1 MFSGLSALV
10 VERVS
15 DEGEVIR
22 VSARTRDDPVPCP
35 VCGRPTGRAHGFHG
49 RVVADVPVDGRR
61 VVVSVRVRRLVCP
74 MLDCPRQ
81 TFREQ
86 VPGVVERYQR
96 RTRRLTHQLGYVVE
110 ELAGRAGARLS
121 RALTCAISRSTALRL
136 LMRQAPPPLRVPRVL
151 GIDDFAL
158 KRRHRYATVII
169 DAETGERVD
178 VLPDRT
184 TQTLVAWLR
193 EHPGAEYVCRDG
205 SASYGEAIRQALPDA
220 VQVSDRWH
228 LWSNLCGKV
237 LAEVRSHAACW
248 ATAVN
253 PVRPG
258 GVREQTTR
266 ERWQR
271 VHHLLGQG
279 VGLLECAR
287 RLDVALNT
295 VKRYARM
302 KEPTG
307 ERRAPR
313 YKPTLVDPYRDHLRR
328 RRAEDPAV
336 PVTHLLNEIRE
347 LGYTGSANL
356 LVRYLTQGRAEGD
369 KPVTTPQR
377 FARLLL
383 SRPENLRDKET
394 ELLRELTHAC
404 PEMTELARLTG
415 EFARLLTP
423 AKGNDAELTAW
434 ITSVRSADL
443 PHLHSFTNGL
453 ELDRAAVDAGLTLP
467 YSNGRTEGVNTRTK
481 RIMRQ
486 MHGRAGFP
494 LLRHRILLQR
504 SPQSA
509 TTDYGTEP

>member
-1 MFSGLSALV
+1 MRDVNELVSVVFSGLSALV
-10 VERVS
+10 IEGVQ

-35 VCGRPTGRAHGFHG
+35 ACGAPTAKVHGLHG
-49 RVVADVPVDGRR
+49 RTLVDVPVDGRR

-74 MLDCPRQ
+74 VPGCPRQ

-86 VPGVVERYQR
+86 VPGLVERYQR
-96 RTRRLTHQLGYVVE
+96 RTPRLARQLSFLVK

-121 RALTCAISRSTALRL
+121 RAWGCGISPSTALRL
-136 LMRQAPPPLRVPRVL
+136 LTRLRTPPPRVPRVI
-151 GIDDFAL
+151 GVDDFAL

-169 DAETGERVD
+169 DAETGERID

-184 TQTLVAWLR
+184 APTLVTWLR

-205 SASYGEAIRQALPDA
+205 SATYAEAIRQALPEA

-253 PVRPG
+253 PARPG

-271 VHHLLGQG
+271 VHDLLGQG

-295 VKRYARM
+295 VKRYSRM
-302 KEPTG
+302 KEPTAD
-307 ERRAPR
+307 RRAPR
-313 YKPTLVDPYRDHLRR
+313 YKPTLVDPYRDHLRT
-328 RRAEDPAV
+328 RRAADPAV
-336 PVTHLLNEIRE
+336 PVLQLFREIKE
-347 LGYTGSANL
+347 LGYTGSLNL
-356 LVRYLTQGRAEGD
+356 LYRYLTQGRAEGD

-383 SRPENLRDKET
+383 TRPENLRDKDT
-394 ELLRELTHAC
+394 ALLRELTGTC
-404 PEMTELARLTG
+404 PEMTELVSLVGT
-415 EFARLLTP
+415 FAQLLAP
-423 AKGNDAELTAW
+423 AEGNDAKLTNW
-434 ITSVRSADL
+434 ITTVRTADL
-443 PHLHSFTNGL
+443 PHLHSFANGL
-453 ELDRAAVDAGLTLP
+453 ELDRAAVDAGLTLS
-467 YSNGRTEGVNTRTK
+467 YHNGRTEGVNTRTK

-494 LLRHRILLQR
+494 LLRHRILLQ
-504 SPQSA
+504 
-509 TTDYGTEP
+509 

>member
-10 VERVS
+10 VQDVV

-22 VSARTRDDPVPCP
+22 VSARTQDEPVPCP
-35 VCGRPTGRAHGFHG
+35 ACGQPTPHVHGFHH

-61 VVVSVRVRRLVCP
+61 VVVSVRVRRLTCP
-74 MLDCPRQ
+74 VLGCPRQ

-86 VPGVVERYQR
+86 VPGLIERYQR
-96 RTRRLTHQLGYVVE
+96 RTRRLADQLGEIVK

-121 RALTCAISRSTALRL
+121 RVLAATVSRSTALRV
-136 LMRQAPPPLRVPRVL
+136 LMRQSVPRLRVPRVL
-151 GIDDFAL
+151 GVDDFAL
-158 KRRHRYATVII
+158 RRRQRYATVLI
-169 DAETGERVD
+169 DAETGERID

-184 TQTLVAWLR
+184 TQTLVAWLC

-205 SASYGEAIRQALPDA
+205 SGSYGEAIRRALPEA

-237 LAEVRSHAACW
+237 LAEIRSHAACW

-253 PVRPG
+253 PTRPG

-266 ERWQR
+266 ERWHQ
-271 VHHLLGQG
+271 VHKLLGRG

-307 ERRAPR
+307 DRRAPR

-336 PVTHLLNEIRE
+336 PVAHLLREIRE

-356 LVRYLTQGRAEGD
+356 LVRYVTQGRADGD
-369 KPVTTPQR
+369 RPVTTPRR

-383 SRPENLRDKET
+383 TRPENLRDKDT
-394 ELLRELTHAC
+394 ALLRELTQSC
-404 PEMTELARLTG
+404 SEMTELARLTG
-415 EFARLLTP
+415 EFAQLLVP
-423 AKGNDAELTAW
+423 GEGNDAKLTDW
-434 ITSVRSADL
+434 ITSVRSVDL
-443 PHLHSFTNGL
+443 PHLHSFANGL

-467 YSNGRTEGVNTRTK
+467 FHNGRTEGVNTRTK

-486 MHGRAGFP
+486 MHGRAGFS
-494 LLRHRILLQR
+494 LLRHRILLQ
-504 SPQSA
+504 
-509 TTDYGTEP
+509 